1 MGEPQSLLQRLIDCA
16 CKQALLVWRRVKLR
30 VWRLKHIA
38 YFPVCRLQNR
48 FQPKLAPPAPCTTF
62 ELLNLN
68 LLQRTGECVVC
79 CCCTHAFFFAPSRVD
94 AWSPHFLSLVLTD
107 LIVPGNKKQKDLCM
121 GSTGCPWPPAAA
133 FSLENSL
140 QLIKGT
146 ADPNALSLLAPYMVT
161 WRSLCILAQIP
172 SPQHET

>member
-1 MGEPQSLLQRLIDCA
+1 MPVSRRSSFEEGWNWGSEGWSTLLI
-16 CKQALLVWRRVKLR
+16 
-30 VWRLKHIA
+30 
-38 YFPVCRLQNR
+38 FPYADFRTDFN
-48 FQPKLAPPAPCTTF
+48 P
-62 ELLNLN
+62 N
-68 LLQRTGECVVC
+68 LLPLLPVQHLNCSILICYKGQGNVSC
-79 CCCTHAFFFAPSRVD
+79 AAAALMLFFFAQSRVD

-107 LIVPGNKKQKDLCM
+107 LIVPCNKKQKDLCM